1 MESLSNNKTL
11 IRVWNLTIENK
22 MPNINFKQDIQ
33 AHSRLIN
40 DILVLNEKNFVS
52 LLILIKIITAS
63 ADGCTKIFDIKTLNV
78 LKSLNFRENADNK
91 NLSMRSLC
99 TSSLNAMPSYLKHI
113 ILFLRPTFE
122 PPPPAAIKR

>member
-91 NLSMRSLC
+91 NLSMRSLW
-99 TSSLNAMPSYLKHI
+99 
-113 ILFLRPTFE
+113 
-122 PPPPAAIKR
+122 